1 MYPFC
6 LQEVNQPAQF
16 SQEEGCL
23 KRVNCSRFLWCIL
36 TLLMVHP
43 CPYPYGASEPVEKD
57 GHLACFAEH
66 IQVTDKAISENM
78 RLLGCVCKTCKN
90 CDNCCYDS
98 TKLVAHTKYSWKGKK
113 GTTRPPRG
121 TYSLGLQTSSNP
133 ATVQQVRRGQ
143 ISSEQEWRMLSGLQ
157 RRGRHR

>member
-1 MYPFC
+1 
-6 LQEVNQPAQF
+6 
-16 SQEEGCL
+16 
-23 KRVNCSRFLWCIL
+23 
-36 TLLMVHP
+36 MVHP

-98 TKLVAHTKYSWKGKK
+98 TKIFLEREKRHNKAPKGDIQLGVADFFK
-113 GTTRPPRG
+113 P
-121 TYSLGLQTSSNP
+121 SNRT
-133 ATVQQVRRGQ
+133 A
-143 ISSEQEWRMLSGLQ
+143 SEKRAD
-157 RRGRHR
+157 